1 MERKIGDVFT
11 FNGKQLE
18 VIEGDCEDCYFLNRA
33 CCFKSSVKDIIGE
46 CYASLR
52 RDCEDVC
59 FKVEEE

>member
-18 VIEGDCEDCYFLNRA
+18 VIEGDCDDCYFLYRA
-33 CCFKSSVKDIIGE
+33 CCFKSSVRYEIGE

-52 RDCEDVC
+52 RDNEDIC
-59 FKVEEE
+59 FELIEE